1 MFGPDVTQFYVLG
14 YGWSCSSRPSDPRL
28 AHRCGGDAEAE
39 ERARPPHGRRGGA
52 ADARAEPA
60 ERTRHAAAGSRQQRH
75 RRSAPRAAGDGQV
88 AEAAVADA
96 GARLKDYPGLK
107 EDVRRSLLDIVR
119 VDPGFDTDAFI
130 RGARQAYEM
139 IVTAFAEGNRK
150 ILKGLLDAEA
160 YRDFDNAITERETR
174 GEQNDQDF
182 VGVATR
188 HPQS

>member
-1 MFGPDVTQFYVLG
+1 M
-14 YGWSCSSRPSDPRL
+14 
-28 AHRCGGDAEAE
+28 
-39 ERARPPHGRRGGA
+39 
-52 ADARAEPA
+52 
-60 ERTRHAAAGSRQQRH
+60 
-75 RRSAPRAAGDGQV
+75 
-88 AEAAVADA
+88 
-96 GARLKDYPGLK
+96 
-107 EDVRRSLLDIVR
+107 RRSLLDIVR